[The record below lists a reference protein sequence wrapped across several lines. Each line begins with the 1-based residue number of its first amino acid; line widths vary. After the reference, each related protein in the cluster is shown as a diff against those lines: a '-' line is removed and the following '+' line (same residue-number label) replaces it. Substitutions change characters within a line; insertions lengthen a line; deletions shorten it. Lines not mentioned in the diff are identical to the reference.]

1 MVSKSLD
8 VVANPYNPHASRV
21 YNADADPEV
30 RKRKAD
36 LASLT
41 MSSPST
47 LGREEDA
54 TMTQQQESVAPNN
67 LDRQN
72 PEGSGGNT
80 V

>member
-1 MVSKSLD
+1 MIY
-8 VVANPYNPHASRV
+8 AFACR

-47 LGREEDA
+47 LGGEEDA
-54 TMTQQQESVAPNN
+54 MMTSQQQQPAATNN
-67 LDRQN
+67 LDRQH
-72 PEGSGGNT
+72 PGGSGGNL

>member
-8 VVANPYNPHASRV
+8 VVANPYNPHGSRV

-30 RKRKAD
+30 CKRKAD

-47 LGREEDA
+47 LGGEEDA
-54 TMTQQQESVAPNN
+54 TMTQ
-67 LDRQN
+67 
-72 PEGSGGNT
+72 
-80 V
+80 